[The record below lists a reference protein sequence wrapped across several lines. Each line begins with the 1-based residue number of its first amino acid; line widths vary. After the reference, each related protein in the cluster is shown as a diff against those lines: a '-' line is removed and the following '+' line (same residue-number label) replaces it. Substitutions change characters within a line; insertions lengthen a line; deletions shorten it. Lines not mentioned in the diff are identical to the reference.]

1 MFITSISVMPQHRQL
16 SAILFT
22 DIEGYT
28 SLMQQSEQ
36 DAIMMKD
43 RHRQVV
49 QHEHK
54 EFNGRVIQYTG
65 DGTLSTFQ
73 SLVEAVKC
81 ALSMQQQ
88 FLQQE
93 PRVPVKMGLH
103 IGDIIFS
110 DEAIFG
116 DGVNIAS
123 RIESL
128 GVAGSIL
135 ISDKANEE
143 LHNHPSLKTVSV
155 GIYQFKNVKR
165 AVEVFALNHEG
176 LVKPAPDSLKGK
188 TEERRPSTETQIKP
202 ELDGLVVKNIPA
214 KSIAVLPFVNI
225 GNDPDQEYFSDG
237 IAEEIINSLTNLKDL
252 KVAGRTSSFKFR
264 DNDLD
269 LNELGKR
276 LLVSNVLAGSVR
288 KQGNRV
294 RITAQL
300 VSIKDGYQLWSEKYD
315 REMDD
320 VFAIQDDIA
329 QAITKK
335 LKLTLL
341 KKGQQLQTNRKPT
354 NNTKAYELYLKGRF
368 YVTRRDV
375 WMLRSLECFQQA
387 IVLDP
392 QFALAHAAYADA
404 ILLIAFYGLMPP
416 REVFASAKQSAE
428 RALQLDPSLC
438 EPYCALGYYYICF
451 EWNWPDAKKNFLKA
465 IALNPQYAEGHIR
478 YACNFLTCVAGKF
491 EEAEGHA
498 KTAIQ
503 LEPLS
508 SLFQAM
514 HSVIL
519 HCAGRFGEALDACKA
534 GIEIDADSFLC
545 LVNAGIAQL
554 ALHQYQEAITS
565 FESARKLSNKQFMPV
580 HGLIW
585 TYCLTGR
592 SDKGRELMNE
602 LKERSKTEYVANT
615 FTALSAAYL
624 NENEEAFD
632 YFEKAYIDKDPI
644 LLLLKYA
651 QWVPLHIRDD
661 PRFQNLLTRIGFPD

>member
-1 MFITSISVMPQHRQL
+1 MSISVMHIHRQL

-28 SLMQQSEQ
+28 SVMQQSEQ
-36 DAIMMKD
+36 KAIMMRD

-49 QHEHK
+49 QQGHK

-73 SLVEAVKC
+73 SLVEAVNC

-88 FLQQE
+88 FMQE
-93 PRVPVKMGLH
+93 PYVPVKMGLH
-103 IGDIIFS
+103 MGDIVFN
-110 DEAIFG
+110 DEHIFG

-143 LHNHPSLKTVSV
+143 LHNHTALSTVSV
-155 GIYQFKNVKR
+155 GVYKFKNVQR
-165 AVEVFALNHEG
+165 SVEVFALNHEG
-176 LVKPAPDSLKGK
+176 LVRPAPNSLKGK
-188 TEERRPSTETQIKP
+188 TEENDLSVKTQKTSWFEEQP
-202 ELDGLVVKNIPA
+202 EKNIPA
-214 KSIAVLPFVNI
+214 KSIAVLPFLNI
-225 GNDPDQEYFSDG
+225 GNDPDQQYFSDG
-237 IAEEIINSLTNLKDL
+237 IAEEIINALTNLKDL

-264 DNDLD
+264 DHDIDLK
-269 LNELGKR
+269 ELGRR
-276 LLVSNVLAGSVR
+276 LLVSTVLAGSVR
-288 KQGNRV
+288 KQGKRV

-300 VSIKDGYQLWSEKYD
+300 INVEDGYQMWSEKYD

-335 LKLTLL
+335 LKLTFL
-341 KKGQQLQTNRKPT
+341 KKGQIQTKRKPT
-354 NNTKAYELYLKGRF
+354 GNTTAYELYLKGRF
-368 YVTRRDV
+368 YVNRRDV

-387 IVLDP
+387 IALDP

-404 ILLIAFYGLMPP
+404 SLLIGFYGLKAPT
-416 REVFASAKQSAE
+416 EVFARAKQSAE
-428 RALQLDPSLC
+428 KAIQLDPFLC

-451 EWNWPDAKKNFLKA
+451 EWNWSDAKRNFEKA
-465 IALNPQYAEGHIR
+465 ITLNPQYAEGHIR
-478 YACNFLTCVAGKF
+478 YACNFLTCVTGQF
-491 EEAEGHA
+491 EEAQSHA
-498 KTAIQ
+498 ETAIR

-508 SLFQAM
+508 SLYQAM
-514 HSVIL
+514 RSVVL
-519 HCAGRFGEALDACKA
+519 QCAGQFDEALEACKA
-534 GIEIDADSFLC
+534 GLEVDADSFLC
-545 LVNAGIAQL
+545 LINAGTAQL
-554 ALHQYQEAITS
+554 ALHQYEEAIMF
-565 FESARKLSNKQFMPV
+565 FESARKLSGKQFMPL

-585 TYCLTGR
+585 SYCLTER
-592 SDKGRELMNE
+592 SDRARLLMNE
-602 LKERSKTEYVANT
+602 IKERARSEYVAST

-624 NENEEAFD
+624 NDIDDAFD
-632 YFEKAYIDKDPI
+632 YLEKAFIERDPI

-651 QWVPLHIRDD
+651 QWVPLHLRND
-661 PRFQNLLTRIGFPD
+661 PRFQNLLDRIGFPKQS

>member
-1 MFITSISVMPQHRQL
+1 MSISVMSQHRQL

-36 DAIMMKD
+36 KAIMIKD
-43 RHRQVV
+43 RHRQVI
-49 QHEHK
+49 QQEHK
-54 EFNGRVIQYTG
+54 EFNGRVIQYSG

-81 ALSMQQQ
+81 ALCMQQQ
-88 FLQQE
+88 FLLQE
-93 PRVPVKMGLH
+93 PHVPVRMGLH
-103 IGDIIFS
+103 IGDIIFK
-110 DEAIFG
+110 DEDIFG

-176 LVKPAPDSLKGK
+176 LVKPAPGSLTGK
-188 TEERRPSTETQIKP
+188 TEEKPSVGETQKQP
-202 ELDGLVVKNIPA
+202 ELDINAAKNIPV
-214 KSIAVLPFVNI
+214 KSIAVLPFLNI

-276 LLVSNVLAGSVR
+276 LLVSSVLVGSVR

-300 VSIKDGYQLWSEKYD
+300 VNIEDGYQLWSEKYD

-329 QAITKK
+329 LAITKK

-341 KKGQQLQTNRKPT
+341 KKEQNLPTKRKPT

-416 REVFASAKQSAE
+416 KEVFARAKQSAE
-428 RALQLDPSLC
+428 KALQLDPSLC

-451 EWNWPDAKKNFLKA
+451 EWNWSEAKKNFLKA
-465 IALNPQYAEGHIR
+465 IELNPQYSEGHIR
-478 YACNFLTCVAGKF
+478 YAVNYLTCVAGKF
-491 EEAEGHA
+491 EEAESHA
-498 KTAIQ
+498 KTAIR

-508 SLFQAM
+508 SLFHAM

-519 HCAGRFGEALDACKA
+519 HCAGRFGEALDACKT
-534 GIEIDADSFLC
+534 GIEVDADSFLC
-545 LVNAGIAQL
+545 IVLAGMAQM
-554 ALHQYQEAITS
+554 ALHQYEEAITS

-585 TYCLTGR
+585 CYCLTGQSEKAR
-592 SDKGRELMNE
+592 ALMNE
-602 LKERSKTEYVANT
+602 LKEKSKSEYVANT

-624 NENEEAFD
+624 NENEDAFS

-644 LLLLKYA
+644 LLLLKYL
-651 QWVPLHIRDD
+651 QWVPLHIRND
-661 PRFQNLLTRIGFPD
+661 PRFQNLLDRIGFPE